1 MNINTTVEDTNTLSD
16 ENLDENSSK
25 ITIQDI
31 VYFQIKSG
39 ESAVQ
44 VATNLESLGL
54 IKSQQD
60 FLTKLEELKL
70 GNSIKANTYKIKTE
84 SSIDE
89 IISILTK

>member
-1 MNINTTVEDTNTLSD
+1 
-16 ENLDENSSK
+16 
-25 ITIQDI
+25 
-31 VYFQIKSG
+31 
-39 ESAVQ
+39 